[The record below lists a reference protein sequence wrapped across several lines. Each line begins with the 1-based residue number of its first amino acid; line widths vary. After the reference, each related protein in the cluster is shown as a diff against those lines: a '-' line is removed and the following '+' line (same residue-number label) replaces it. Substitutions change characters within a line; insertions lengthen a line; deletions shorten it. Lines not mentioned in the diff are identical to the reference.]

1 MKLKVS
7 RMNFTECKQFRIVCI
22 LFLFNCEKPYLTI
35 TE

>member
-7 RMNFTECKQFRIVCI
+7 RMNFTECKQFQIVCI
-22 LFLFNCEKPYLTI
+22 LFLFHCTKLYLTI